1 MAAITIQ
8 VQSLLNS
15 GGTLTINTNTA
26 NTVQSVIDQVV
37 AQESL
42 PANIVALT
50 LDGVTLDPAA
60 TLAAEGVTNQAK
72 LGSYNTISVFQPQQD
87 RRDLKLF
94 LAQTKRRS
102 VGTQGFRLLNTYIP
116 PGRTSAGAGSEGHP
130 WELPNLVAPSN
141 LVGVFSQPDQVDLD
155 WTNLST
161 TDIQVRVYRSQDPMD
176 LQDVNNMPAPLAV
189 LPSGSNS
196 FVDTVPTVG
205 PDYFYRVSVFDGIN
219 ELFSDVALVE
229 VGSVIQRDGKFV
241 LDRFVR
247 QVINAR

>member
-94 LAQTKRRS
+94 WHKPSEDQLARRVFDCSTHTYHLGAHQQVQAAKVILGNCPTWLRPATWWVFFLSLIKSILIGQTSAPQTSKF
-102 VGTQGFRLLNTYIP
+102 VCIVLKTPWIF
-116 PGRTSAGAGSEGHP
+116 RTSTTCPRHWQCCPAAATA
-130 WELPNLVAPSN
+130 L
-141 LVGVFSQPDQVDLD
+141 
-155 WTNLST
+155 WTQCPQWVQTTFIESACLMAST
-161 TDIQVRVYRSQDPMD
+161 NCSRMWRW
-176 LQDVNNMPAPLAV
+176 
-189 LPSGSNS
+189 
-196 FVDTVPTVG
+196 
-205 PDYFYRVSVFDGIN
+205 
-219 ELFSDVALVE
+219 
-229 VGSVIQRDGKFV
+229 
-241 LDRFVR
+241 
-247 QVINAR
+247 